1 MSRSKSYP
9 LLQKPT
15 KNWVLK
21 TGVVSIVF
29 FLVLVLM
36 VWNTSALRRA
46 LVHSTE
52 DYARDMS
59 YQLASDI
66 SSRFKSYQRSL
77 HLLSNSFSQN
87 SKIED
92 VPSYLQ
98 EQAEILGFDALAL
111 VSSEGVTIPSEY
123 AYWDFEKI
131 PGVQSSF
138 QGEHSVTYD
147 EDQCLLFS
155 APVGTYNA
163 QDWALVGLH
172 HKENVQEVIR
182 PKNFGGHGLTCIID
196 SRSTVVISPTDSKPF
211 LQLDGIFQS
220 QTDSKTKSALVSMK
234 ENLENQRAGTFQF
247 TAVDNRQLIL
257 SYQMLGV
264 NDWFLLSLIPA
275 DMISGEANTYIF
287 YSFLIVGGIICV
299 SFLFLYGMA
308 QIYRSNQRQLEQI
321 AFTDPLTGGS
331 NLASFQLQYQDLAS
345 QMDPNTHTLV
355 YLNVKGFKLIN
366 ENFGVQEGDNILKH
380 IYHALM
386 SNIRP
391 YELATRANTDQFFL
405 CLREHTLE
413 GVQARLDAMTKAINT
428 FSLYT
433 NIHHYLTLQE
443 GACLIDDP
451 ELNIV
456 ILQARAR
463 AACNHQTQPDI
474 CSFYN
479 GEIMQRMNRE
489 QELIAL
495 FETSLE
501 NRDFQVY
508 LQPKVRLCDGKL
520 GGAEA
525 LVRWF
530 HPERGMIYPSE
541 FIPLFEKSDRICRL
555 DLYVFE
561 EVCRLLHGWMEDGKQ
576 LLPISVNLSRAHFR
590 VPNFLQPFSSLK
602 EKYGIPDGILEIEL
616 TESIIFDDQQRGWV
630 NNFIREMHQL
640 GFLCSLDDFGVGYSS
655 LALLKDLDVDTIKL
669 DRRFFEDLDSVKAQN
684 VVASFVELADNLAI
698 HTVAEGIESQDQVD
712 FLRQIH
718 CDMIQGYVFSTPLP
732 IPEFEAWALLHSQ
745 EV

>member
-77 HLLSNSFSQN
+77 HLLSNSFSQD

-123 AYWDFEKI
+123 AYLDFEKI

-138 QGEHSVTYD
+138 QGEHSVTYS

-155 APVGTYNA
+155 VPVGTYNV
-163 QDWALVGLH
+163 QDWALAGIRG
-172 HKENVQEVIR
+172 KENMQELIQPR
-182 PKNFGGHGLTCIID
+182 NFDGKGLTCIVD
-196 SRSTVVISPTDSKPF
+196 SNGTVVIFPTDSKPF
-211 LQLDGIFQS
+211 LQLDSIFQS
-220 QTDSKTKSALVSMK
+220 QMDLETKSALVAMK
-234 ENLENQRAGTFQF
+234 ENLANGQSGVFQF
-247 TAVDNRQLIL
+247 TAVDNSQLVL
-257 SYQMLGV
+257 SYQMLGI

-275 DMISGEANTYIF
+275 DMVSGEANTYIF

-308 QIYRSNQRQLEQI
+308 QIYRSNQRYLEQI

-331 NLASFQLQYQDLAS
+331 NLIGFQLQYQDLVP
-345 QMDPNTHTLV
+345 QMAPNTYTLV
-355 YLNVKGFKLIN
+355 YLNVKRFKLIN
-366 ENFGVQEGDNILKH
+366 ENFGVQGGNDILRH
-380 IYHALM
+380 IHHTLTQ
-386 SNIRP
+386 NIRP
-391 YELATRANTDQFFL
+391 GELVTRANTDQFFL
-405 CLREHTLE
+405 CLREHAPE
-413 GVQARLDAMTKAINT
+413 RVQARLDEMTSAIKSSINPD
-428 FSLYT
+428 
-433 NIHHYLTLQE
+433 IRHYLTLQG
-443 GACLIDDP
+443 GACLIDNPGLD
-451 ELNIV
+451 IT
-456 ILQARAR
+456 ILRSHAR
-463 AACNHQTQPDI
+463 AACNLQGRPEA
-474 CSFYN
+474 CAFYDEN
-479 GEIMQRMNRE
+479 IIKQLQKE

-590 VPNFLQPFSSLK
+590 VSNFLQPFSSLK

-712 FLRQIH
+712 FLRRIH
-718 CDMIQGYVFSTPLP
+718 CDMIQGYVFSKPLP
-732 IPEFEAWALLHSQ
+732 IPEFEAWALLHSK
-745 EV
+745 EA